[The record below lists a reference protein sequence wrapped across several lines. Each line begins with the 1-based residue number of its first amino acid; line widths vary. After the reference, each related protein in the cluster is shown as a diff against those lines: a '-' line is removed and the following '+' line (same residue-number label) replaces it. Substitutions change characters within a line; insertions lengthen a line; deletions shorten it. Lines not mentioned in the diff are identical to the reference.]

1 MLINVD
7 STIHHRPSAEAD
19 VLSTERVAQLLGV
32 KPRTVYAYASR
43 GLLTRV
49 PLGPGGGGGYLRT
62 DVERLKARS
71 DARAGHGAVAAGAL
85 RWGEPVLDAAVSSID
100 ARGPAYRGQSA
111 TELANDGVSFERAA
125 ELLWSGVLPESV
137 AAWHPVAVPS
147 SRGSLGP
154 SLRGV
159 PGIARLAVLVAN
171 LAAIEARDGPGDRD
185 PARELA
191 RARSLIA
198 RLAAPRRRAG
208 APSVASALLTS
219 LGATRRGRDAAQALD
234 RALVLSADHE
244 LNASTFASRV
254 AAGAGAGLYAC
265 ILAAIATLS
274 GTRHGGQCDV
284 VEALLDEI
292 GAPARAARTVRDRL
306 ARGEV
311 PPGFGHPLYPAGDP
325 RTQPLLDAARA
336 IAPRE
341 VRVVDALAA
350 AVEDATGQK
359 PAVDLALVAVARAI
373 GARRGSAT
381 LVFAVGRSAGWT
393 AHILE
398 QRAAGYVLRPRARY
412 VRAPPH
418 R

>member
-1 MLINVD
+1 MWINVD
-7 STIHHRPSAEAD
+7 STIHPRPIAEAD
-19 VLSTERVAQLLGV
+19 VLPTERVAELLGV
-32 KPRTVYAYASR
+32 KPKTVYAYASR

-49 PLGPGGGGGYLRT
+49 PLGPGGGGYLRA

-100 ARGPAYRGQSA
+100 ARGPAYRGRSA
-111 TELANDGVSFERAA
+111 TELAEHGVSFERAA
-125 ELLWSGVLPESV
+125 ELLWSGILPESV
-137 AAWHPVAVPS
+137 AAWLPVAVPS
-147 SRGSLGP
+147 SRGSFG
-154 SLRGV
+154 SALRGV

-198 RLAAPRRRAG
+198 RLAAPGRRAG
-208 APSVASALLTS
+208 TVSIASALLTS
-219 LGATRRGRDAAQALD
+219 LGATRRGREAAQALD

-244 LNASTFASRV
+244 LNASTFAARI

-265 ILAAIATLS
+265 ILAAVATLS

-284 VEALLDEI
+284 VESLLDEI
-292 GAPARAARTVRDRL
+292 GAPARAARMVRDRL
-306 ARGEV
+306 ARGEIL
-311 PPGFGHPLYPAGDP
+311 PGFGHPLYPAGDP

-341 VRVVDALAA
+341 VRVVDALVG

-359 PAVDLALVAVARAI
+359 PVVDLALVALARAI

-398 QRAAGYVLRPRARY
+398 QRAAGFILRPRARY
-412 VRAPPH
+412 VRTPPP